1 MARDVDHP
9 IVKRLLIEDG
19 WGITHDP
26 YILEQFNPDW
36 EIDLGAEQLIAAER
50 EAQKIAVE
58 IKGFRQASFAHEFHA
73 AVGQYVTYR
82 IGLSVV
88 EAERKLILAVPIE
101 VYETHFFRPGI
112 RLSVERNQIGLLVY
126 NSSALKI
133 EQWLI

>member
-1 MARDVDHP
+1 MARDIDHP

-26 YILEQFNPDW
+26 YILEHFNPDW

-58 IKGFRQASFAHEFHA
+58 IKGFRKASFAHEFHE
-73 AVGQYVTYR
+73 AVGQYINYR

-88 EAERKLILAVPIE
+88 EAERKLILAVPVE
-101 VYETHFFRPGI
+101 AYETHFSRPGI
-112 RLSVERNQIGLLVY
+112 RLSIERNQISLLVY
-126 NSSALKI
+126 NPSALKI